1 MQTLWQDLRYGVRM
15 LMKQKGVTAIAV
27 LSLALGIGAN
37 TSLFSIVDAM
47 LLKTLPVKEPQRLA
61 LFQSEVGKNF
71 RFGGYS
77 GNSRTDYTR
86 CCGNYQFVTTT
97 DQVLRRGGR
106 AKASGARSF
115 PRRPGETRPG
125 SAGARIYGLRAK
137 PPGGP

>member
-1 MQTLWQDLRYGVRM
+1 MQTLWQDLRCAVRM

-77 GNSRTDYTR
+77 GNSITR
-86 CCGNYQFVTTT
+86 HFPDITAVFKCMKSVGHREHREIINSLCALCL
-97 DQVLRRGGR
+97 LRGY
-106 AKASGARSF
+106 SS
-115 PRRPGETRPG
+115 
-125 SAGARIYGLRAK
+125 I
-137 PPGGP
+137 

>member
-1 MQTLWQDLRYGVRM
+1 MQTLWQDLRCGVRM

-77 GNSRTDYTR
+77 GNSITR
-86 CCGNYQFVTTT
+86 HFP
-97 DQVLRRGGR
+97 DISREAAARRKESR
-106 AKASGARSF
+106 QQQCKETHRILEQILTSHAS
-115 PRRPGETRPG
+115 
-125 SAGARIYGLRAK
+125 
-137 PPGGP
+137 